1 MNAVVAVLKS
11 IDEKIGNGGTLK
23 FNLSAPGRE
32 ISFLLGPGRLLRD
45 YANIFANLEELEA
58 GHEEVCHEV
67 VVHLGEGQVL
77 RRVHTPLGTTAVK
90 DLC

>member
-1 MNAVVAVLKS
+1 M
-11 IDEKIGNGGTLK
+11 
-23 FNLSAPGRE
+23 
-32 ISFLLGPGRLLRD
+32 LGPGRLLRD

-58 GHEEVCHEV
+58 GDQEVGDEV

-90 DLC
+90 DL

>member
-1 MNAVVAVLKS
+1 MKAVVAALRKYRLQ
-11 IDEKIGNGGTLK
+11 NGGTLK

-45 YANIFANLEELEA
+45 YANISANLEELEA
-58 GHEEVCHEV
+58 GDEEVGDEV

-77 RRVHTPLGTTAVK
+77 RRVYTPLATTAVK

>member
-1 MNAVVAVLKS
+1 M
-11 IDEKIGNGGTLK
+11 
-23 FNLSAPGRE
+23 
-32 ISFLLGPGRLLRD
+32 LGPGRLLRD

-58 GHEEVCHEV
+58 GHQEVCHEV

-90 DLC
+90 DLF